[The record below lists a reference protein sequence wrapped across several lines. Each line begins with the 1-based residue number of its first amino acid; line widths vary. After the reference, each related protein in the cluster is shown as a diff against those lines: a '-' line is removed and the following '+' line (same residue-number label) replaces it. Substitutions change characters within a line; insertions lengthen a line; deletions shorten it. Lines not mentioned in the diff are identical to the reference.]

1 MGGHFSQLRSQF
13 IQLVVTVVNLINPGI
28 LAGNWVK
35 DEVISREIA
44 LVVEI

>member
-13 IQLVVTVVNLINPGI
+13 FQLAVTVIHPIYPGI

-35 DEVISREIA
+35 DEVISREIV